1 MEKIWMKHWP
11 EDIPKEVVFSE
22 GKIPAFE
29 HLRIHARRNP
39 DKPAIIYYGREISYR
54 ELDESSDRFANY
66 LLDLGLVRETG

>member
-29 HLRIHARRNP
+29 HP
-39 DKPAIIYYGREISYR
+39 
-54 ELDESSDRFANY
+54 SDPC
-66 LLDLGLVRETG
+66 